1 MTAVR
6 GARGLR
12 SSLEPVAQRGPEDE
26 VVTGV
31 RGLRVIEV
39 EVVTSVRGV
48 CSLLVPAARGALEV
62 EVVTGARGFCL

>member
-12 SSLEPVAQRGPEDE
+12 SSLENVAQRAPEGE

-31 RGLRVIEV
+31 RGMRVIEV
-39 EVVTSVRGV
+39 EVVTSARRL
-48 CSLLVPAARGALEV
+48 CSLLVPAVRGALEV
-62 EVVTGARGFCL
+62 EVVTGGRGLCS